1 MLYALPVNVP
11 QPPSDMQ
18 MSEALGWFSI
28 FIFIPL
34 GIAIAIA
41 IADLVRGK
49 GPMLLLCLVG
59 GTLAAAFE
67 PIVDVLGLVY
77 FPDPGGATA
86 FTFLDRP
93 MPWLIVFVYAWY
105 VGGQAYVAYRFFER
119 GVDRAG
125 VFRLWATFAV
135 VNAVLETPGLLGGVY
150 TYYGAQPFNF
160 WGFPLWWSFVNPLMP
175 IVGGAL
181 IVAAEGE
188 LAPPWNVLAVVALV
202 PMADGIAN
210 GATAWPVWIAL
221 GSGIGY
227 AATYPA
233 AIATLGLVLL
243 SLWVVSIAVA
253 RPVEHSARSTVAASA
268 HAATAAAGA
277 RAV

>member
-1 MLYALPVNVP
+1 MLHAALTVTVP

-18 MSEALGWFSI
+18 MSDALAWFSI

-34 GIAIAIA
+34 GIALALA
-41 IADLVRGK
+41 VTHLVQGK

-77 FPDPGGATA
+77 FPDPGTATA
-86 FTFLDRP
+86 FRFLDRP
-93 MPWLIVFVYAWY
+93 MPWLIVFVYSWY
-105 VGGQAYVAYRFFER
+105 VGGQAYVAHKVFER

-125 VFRLWATFAV
+125 VFRLWLTFAV

-160 WGFPLWWSFVNPLMP
+160 WGFPLWWSVVNPLMP

-181 IVAAEGE
+181 ITAAQVE
-188 LAPPWNVLAVVALV
+188 LATPWNLLSVVPLI

-210 GATAWPVWIAL
+210 GGTAWPVWIAL

-227 AATYPA
+227 SVTYPA
-233 AIATLGLVLL
+233 AIVTLGLVLL
-243 SLWVVSIAVA
+243 SLWMVALAVA
-253 RPVEHSARSTVAASA
+253 RPAAEAARSTAPAARRQVG
-268 HAATAAAGA
+268 AALPTA
-277 RAV
+277 